1 MTNIKDNK
9 TRGKAGLAGILGD
22 YPPATVE
29 TLAGDDLLMKLYSIL
44 EPETLL
50 DINTKIAPNQGD
62 YAGEKLDTENSIGL
76 VLRNKDYE
84 PVSLICITPNSNN
97 KPLITDTSPLCAFII
112 GRLDN
117 DHELI
122 AVDNLDDG
130 IELASYFIADKITI
144 IVSPN
149 DWLFNA
155 TVKHFAQDTK
165 VTVFTTLDHKNKLSK
180 QLAGI
185 NVKLVIPT
193 LGMLSHVENNV
204 SYAEVLSYDDT
215 QVIDLQSS
223 GWADP
228 EPLST
233 DSSKETPYPLDAW
246 QGNMQEVVKAITYY
260 AQAPMAMVGQTML
273 GVMAHLGQRFVDS
286 PMGNSHNPASLII
299 ITEGGSGSGKTETMK
314 LVFKEV
320 FDYEQAKYK
329 EYLKLYNEHLAS
341 KKTEREIPPPTNP
354 QTVFK
359 NATIESL
366 LDRFVSEEMHNASWS
381 TDDGAQ
387 FFNGH
392 TMTGQTAGSALA
404 DLTDLYSGGTVD
416 RTRSQKSNYANP
428 RSKAYNVRMTL
439 MLMAQRVILKPA
451 LTNELLNQQGFI
463 PRALFAFPDTMQ
475 GKRVYNDSKRSEQD
489 PYADPALLEYW
500 ERCKQ
505 LLSPLAICDVRE
517 LLNQVSGDRKKIQWH
532 DAQTEQFFADKRQE
546 IENRQAKG
554 GDLEFFTENASR
566 MAENASRIASLV
578 AYFDKKD
585 TIDTDYIRRAF
596 MLVEY
601 SMSEFLRYQD
611 ASPQGKQN
619 HSEKLSLWL
628 IDKAKDKTPHK
639 LNRTYISNNAPS
651 PMRGSTKILQAELD
665 KLESVGHIRQELE
678 GRSKSVV
685 LINPKLYL

>member
-1 MTNIKDNK
+1 MTDVKDNK
-9 TRGKAGLAGILGD
+9 THGKVGLTGILGD

-29 TLAGDDLLMKLYSIL
+29 TLAGDDLLTKLHDIL
-44 EPETLL
+44 EPESLL
-50 DINTKIAPNQGD
+50 YINTRIAPNQGD
-62 YAGEKLDTENSIGL
+62 YAGEKLETENSIGL
-76 VLRNKDYE
+76 VLHNKDYE
-84 PVSLICITPNSNN
+84 PVSLICITPNSSS
-97 KPLITDTSPLCAFII
+97 KPIITDTNPSCAFII
-112 GRLDN
+112 GRLDS
-117 DHELI
+117 DYELV
-122 AVDNLDDG
+122 AVNNLHDG
-130 IELASYFIADKITI
+130 IELAYHFMSDKITI

-149 DWLFNA
+149 DWLFTD

-165 VTVFTTLDHKNKLSK
+165 VTIFTTLEEKNKLSK

-185 NVKLVIPT
+185 NVKLVIPV
-193 LGMLSHVENNV
+193 LSMLSHVEQNI
-204 SYAEVLSYDDT
+204 SYTEVLSYDDT
-215 QVIDLQSS
+215 QLIDLQSS

-228 EPLST
+228 ETLST
-233 DSSKETPYPLDAW
+233 NPSKETPYPINAW
-246 QGNMQEVVKAITYY
+246 KGNLAEVIKVVTYY
-260 AQAPMAMVGQTML
+260 AQAPMAMVGQTAL
-273 GVMAHLGQRFVDS
+273 GVIAHLGQRFVDS
-286 PMGNSHNPASLII
+286 PMVNSHNPASLIV

-314 LVFKEV
+314 LIFQEV
-320 FDYEQAKYK
+320 LNYEQNKYNQ
-329 EYLKLYNEHLAS
+329 YLESYDAYLES
-341 KKTEREIPPPTNP
+341 KNTDNPLPPPTNP

-366 LDRFVSEEMHNASWS
+366 LDRFVNQEMDNASWS

-463 PRALFAFPDTMQ
+463 PRSLFAFPDSMQ
-475 GKRVYNDSKRSEQD
+475 GKRIYNDLERLSKDAQKD
-489 PYADPALLEYW
+489 PILLEFW
-500 ERCKQ
+500 ERCRQ
-505 LLSPLAICDVRE
+505 LLEPMPISDTRALLADA
-517 LLNQVSGDRKKIQWH
+517 LGQRKAIEWH
-532 DAQTEQFFADKRQE
+532 DSQTEQFFADKRQE

-554 GDLEFFTENASR
+554 CDLEFFTENASR
-566 MAENASRIASLV
+566 MAENASRIASLM
-578 AYFDKKD
+578 AYFDKRD

-628 IDKAKDKTPHK
+628 MSKAKDKTPHK

-651 PMRGSTKILQAELD
+651 PMRSNTKILQAELY
-665 KLESVGHIRQELE
+665 KLESAGHIKQEME
-678 GRSKSVV
+678 GNKNVV
-685 LINPKLYL
+685 YINPKLYG